1 MCQVYLNAYQALL
14 QDRKFIIKGKLNTAM
29 LFSVQHFFSI
39 GTVPSISELITGD
52 VENGE
57 YMSEEARRIQSVE
70 SSFRKHLKHNGS
82 FRIEC
87 IKDTEQ
93 YLRKLRSD
101 IENVPETEIAHVVIS
116 EQCEWMRT
124 VVHTQA
130 KLIDY
135 LDE

>member
-1 MCQVYLNAYQALL
+1 M
-14 QDRKFIIKGKLNTAM
+14 
-29 LFSVQHFFSI
+29 FSVQHFFSI

-101 IENVPETEIAHVVIS
+101 IENVPETEAARAVIS

-124 VVHTQA
+124 VVHTQT

>member
-1 MCQVYLNAYQALL
+1 M
-14 QDRKFIIKGKLNTAM
+14 
-29 LFSVQHFFSI
+29 FSVQHFFSI

-101 IENVPETEIAHVVIS
+101 IENVPETEVARVIIS

-124 VVHTQA
+124 VVHTQT